1 MLPKLEWLLAVVLMM
16 CKLGPSRG
24 DDFPSLISANASI
37 AVILDREYLD
47 NQYDEILEGTKKLF
61 ERILRDNFR
70 NGGMIIKYF
79 SWTSINLKRDFT
91 AVLSISN
98 CDNTWD
104 VYKNAAKEN
113 LVIMSITD
121 SDCLRLPLNN
131 AIMIPK
137 SIPSTG
143 TFEELPQV
151 IMDMK
156 AMKAIDWT
164 SGILLYDDSFDRD
177 IIARSIVALSK
188 ESEDVKP
195 LSLSLFRI
203 EAHTHM
209 WEKRKAIRKV
219 LLNISTKH
227 IGKNFIAIITTQTME
242 LVMEIAKELRMVN
255 PLAQWLYVISDTTAE
270 RNNISAAHSIISEG
284 DNIAFVY
291 NLRRN
296 AQSCESHI
304 LCYVENLI
312 MSLVHGL
319 SKLIREE
326 KAVYGQIAD
335 EEWEVIR
342 MTKAERK
349 DEILKIMRADMI
361 GKDTCNEC
369 TMWKVEAGETWGYTY
384 QSAADELMSG
394 VVSTHKRQVSLL
406 DVGYWTPQD
415 GFIMQDFMF
424 PHVVDGFRGIHLNF
438 YSYHNPPWQFVAYN
452 ESGHLSLSHGVV
464 MDILNELS
472 RKLNFTYTIL
482 IAQTNLEYVGNIT
495 DDANNTV
502 FKDAHAMT
510 TDIPSEILRSLMDNK
525 ILLAA
530 VGATVSPKQKKFVN
544 FTTPISIQTYSFI
557 VSRPKELSRIFLFL
571 SPFNFDTWLC
581 IAATVFLMAPCLY
594 VINRVSPFYDHHQR
608 SSTIGLRKLNNCFW
622 YIYGALLQQGG
633 LYLPYADS
641 GRIIIGT
648 WWLVVLVIVTTY
660 CGNLVAFLTFP
671 KIAIPITTIN
681 QLIRNEQGVSWS
693 IRRGTLLEQ
702 FLQETDDPKYVKLHK
717 QAKYVSEESTKM
729 VDTIRS
735 GHHVHIDWRTNLK
748 YLMKKEFLK
757 SDRCDFALSLDE
769 FLDEQIALAMPKNS
783 PYLEV
788 INAEITKMHQF
799 GFIHR
804 WLGSYMPSED
814 KCSNARKS
822 TEVENHTVNN
832 DDMAGSY
839 YVLLIGFSMGLFM
852 FLVEYAWRWYTKSK
866 EQSLQPYT
874 E

>member
-1 MLPKLEWLLAVVLMM
+1 MLPRLKWLVLVLVV

-47 NQYDEILEGTKKLF
+47 AQYDDILEGTKRLF

-70 NGGMIIKYF
+70 NGGLIVKYF
-79 SWTSINLKRDFT
+79 SWTSINLRRDFT

-98 CDNTWD
+98 CENTWD
-104 VYKNAAKEN
+104 VYRNAAKEN

-137 SIPSTG
+137 TIPTAG

-164 SGILLYDDSFDRD
+164 SAVLLYDESFDRD

-188 ESEDVKP
+188 ESEDVRP

-203 EAHTHM
+203 ESHTHM

-219 LLNISTKH
+219 LVNLPTRY
-227 IGKNFIAIITTQTME
+227 IGRNFIAIITTQTME
-242 LVMEIAKELRMVN
+242 LVMEIAKELRMVT
-255 PLAQWLYVISDTTAE
+255 PLAQWLYVVSDTSAD
-270 RNNISAAHSIISEG
+270 RNNISAVHPIISEG

-296 AQSCESHI
+296 AQSCESHM

-312 MSLVHGL
+312 TSLVHGL

-349 DEILKIMRADMI
+349 DEILKIMRSDLI
-361 GKDTCNEC
+361 GKDSCNEC
-369 TMWKVEAGETWGYTY
+369 SMWKVEAGETWGYTY
-384 QSAADELMSG
+384 QSAADELLTG
-394 VVSTHKRQVSLL
+394 VMSTHRKQISLL

-415 GFIMQDFMF
+415 GFIMRDNMF
-424 PHVVDGFRGIHLNF
+424 PHVADGFRGVHLNF
-438 YSYHNPPWQFVAYN
+438 YSYHNPPWQFVTYN
-452 ESGHLSLSHGVV
+452 ESGHLSLSRGVV
-464 MDILNELS
+464 MDILTELS
-472 RKLNFTYTIL
+472 RKLNFTFNIL
-482 IAQTNLEYVGNIT
+482 ISQTNLEYIGNMT
-495 DDANNTV
+495 DDANNTINR
-502 FKDAHAMT
+502 DAHSIT
-510 TDIPSEILRSLMDNK
+510 TDIPNEILRSLMDNK

-530 VGATVSPKQKKFVN
+530 VGATVSPKQKKYVN

-557 VSRPKELSRIFLFL
+557 VSRPKELSRVFLFL
-571 SPFNFDTWLC
+571 SPFTIDTWLC
-581 IAATVFLMAPCLY
+581 LSATVLLMGPFLY
-594 VINRVSPFYDHHQR
+594 VVNRLSPFYEHHGR
-608 SSTIGLRKLNNCFW
+608 SNTIGLGKLYNCFW

-671 KIAIPITTIN
+671 KIAIPITTVN

-693 IRRGTLLEQ
+693 IRRGTFLEQ
-702 FLQETDDPKYVKLHK
+702 FLLETDDPKYIKLHNH
-717 QAKYVSEESTKM
+717 AGYVSEESEQM
-729 VDTIRS
+729 VERIRT
-735 GHHVHIDWRTNLK
+735 GRHVHIDWRTNLK

-757 SDRCDFALSLDE
+757 NDRCDFALSVDE

-783 PYLEV
+783 PYLEL
-788 INAEITKMHQF
+788 INAELTKMHQF
-799 GFIHR
+799 GFIQR

-839 YVLLIGFSMGLFM
+839 YVLVIGFSMGLFM
-852 FLVEYAWRWYTKSK
+852 FVLEYGWRWYKRSK
-866 EQSLQPYT
+866 EETLQPFT